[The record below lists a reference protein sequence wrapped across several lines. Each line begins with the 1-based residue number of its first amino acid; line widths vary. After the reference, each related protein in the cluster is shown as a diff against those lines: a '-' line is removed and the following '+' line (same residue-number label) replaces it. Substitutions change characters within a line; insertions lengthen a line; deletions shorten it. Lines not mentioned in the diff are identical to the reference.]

1 MPAEHGLDLRLASAT
16 DPAPLFEDLPGAE
29 RVESKPLGEDRWQV
43 RLYGEGELT
52 AESLATLESSE
63 AMLVE
68 LRRIEGT
75 LEDVFIHLTGRD
87 LR

>member
-1 MPAEHGLDLRLASAT
+1 M
-16 DPAPLFEDLPGAE
+16 
-29 RVESKPLGEDRWQV
+29 

-75 LEDVFIHLTGRD
+75 REDVFIHLTGRD